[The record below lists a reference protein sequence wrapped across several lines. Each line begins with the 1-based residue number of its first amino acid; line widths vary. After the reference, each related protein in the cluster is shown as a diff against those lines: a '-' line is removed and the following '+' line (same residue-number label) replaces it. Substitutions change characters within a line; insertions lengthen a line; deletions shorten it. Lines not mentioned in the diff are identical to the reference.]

1 MTISELKDFAV
12 VAQWLGV
19 LITGFAV
26 LWAKVNFT
34 PRGEHKAAIDKI
46 EDAASKDKAALTLR
60 LTAVEAVAA
69 QCATREQLSSL
80 QADYREMKAKVE
92 AVDERLDDSLP
103 QIRTQLNRIEDYL
116 LNGKP

>member
-1 MTISELKDFAV
+1 MTLSELKDFAV
-12 VAQWLGV
+12 LAQWVGLLV
-19 LITGFAV
+19 TGFAV

-34 PRGEHKAAIDKI
+34 PRADHKASIDKI
-46 EDAASKDKAALTLR
+46 EDTASKAAAALAVR

-80 QADYREMKAKVE
+80 QADYRELKTRVE

-103 QIRTQLNRIEDYL
+103 QIRTALTRIEDYL

>member
-1 MTISELKDFAV
+1 MTLAELKDLAV
-12 VAQWLGV
+12 IAQWVGL
-19 LITGFAV
+19 LITGFVV

-34 PRGEHKAAIDKI
+34 PRADHKAAIDKI
-46 EDAASKDKAALTLR
+46 EDSASKAAAALAAR

-92 AVDERLDDSLP
+92 AVDDSLS
-103 QIRTQLNRIEDYL
+103 QIRTSVSRIEDYL